1 MISRTGYRHPQTRPK
16 GEITIPYAILRFEKH
31 NGSAMRP
38 LEAHHERQKEQ
49 YASNPDIDIARI
61 KDNYHLIAPK
71 DSYKQEIDSRIEAA
85 GCRTRKDS
93 IRFVDTLITASP
105 EFFQNKTP
113 KQIRAFFVCAAKFMQ
128 QEIGRGNIFSAI
140 VHMDEKTPHIHLCFT
155 PITADKRLCT
165 KEILGNKKKM
175 SEWQDKFHAHV
186 VEHFPDL
193 QRGRAATETGRT
205 HIPPQLFKQSMYLG
219 QQMEAI
225 RKALDGINMVNAGKK
240 RDEALS
246 MLQKWFPEMEKFS
259 SKLKQYNKVFD
270 DLKSE
275 NAQLSNQ
282 ANAAK
287 KENWDNRMEF
297 AMLQSE
303 LQKYKKFYDKLP
315 PEVREQIPK
324 MNKELE
330 HSR

>member
-1 MISRTGYRHPQTRPK
+1 
-16 GEITIPYAILRFEKH
+16 
-31 NGSAMRP
+31 MRP

-49 YASNPDIDIARI
+49 YASNPDIDTARI

-71 DSYKQEIDSRIEAA
+71 SSYKLEVDSRIEAA

-93 IRFVDTLITASP
+93 IRFVDTLITASS

-113 KQIRAFFVCAAKFMQ
+113 KQVRAFFVCAAKFMQ
-128 QEIGRGNIFSAI
+128 QEIGRENIFSAT
-140 VHMDEKTPHIHLCFT
+140 VHMDEKTPHMHLCFT
-155 PITADKRLCT
+155 PITEDKRLCA

-175 SEWQDKFHAHV
+175 SEWQDKFHAHMA
-186 VEHFPDL
+186 EHFPDL

-205 HIPPQLFKQSMYLG
+205 HIPPQLFKQSVYLG

-259 SKLKQYNKVFD
+259 SKLKQYNKSMNE
-270 DLKSE
+270 LKSE
-275 NAQLSNQ
+275 NTQLSNQ
-282 ANAAK
+282 AKAAK

-303 LQKYKKFYDKLP
+303 LGKYKKFYDSVPADIRQQLTGK
-315 PEVREQIPK
+315 K
-324 MNKELE
+324 KELT
-330 HSR
+330 R